1 MIRAEDGRH
10 LTTDTGINTSL
21 DANQYSTQHMTA
33 HGKANGASETEAGLA
48 RYPQSTPKQNQLKS
62 VSSKRGEES
71 EEEGEGR

>member
-1 MIRAEDGRH
+1 MEEGQGMNGAEDGRH

-48 RYPQSTPKQNQLKS
+48 RHAIHSPHQAEPAQ
-62 VSSKRGEES
+62 KREQQAG
-71 EEEGEGR
+71 